1 MNNETK
7 ELKDFIRK
15 ENQKK
20 WLEIFMILDEISQ
33 TEDIISFTYDK
44 YYLTIKIGK
53 NDYIRVHL
61 TDTEIDNK
69 KKKK

>member
-1 MNNETK
+1 
-7 ELKDFIRK
+7 
-15 ENQKK
+15 
-20 WLEIFMILDEISQ
+20 MILDEISQ

-44 YYLTIKIGK
+44 YYLTIKVGK